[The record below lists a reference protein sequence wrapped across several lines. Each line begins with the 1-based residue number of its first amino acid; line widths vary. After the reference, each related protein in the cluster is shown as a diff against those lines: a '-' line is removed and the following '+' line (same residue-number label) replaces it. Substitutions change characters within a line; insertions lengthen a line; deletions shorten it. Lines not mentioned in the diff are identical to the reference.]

1 MPVQVTHNNKGHFY
15 RIAID
20 IAKEGSELWDLTPY
34 VKGRVGDNRFG
45 LQIVW
50 FYQGRKLD
58 VTNMKPFIRGN
69 VGHYSFDELKN
80 LQMAPDADVVSS
92 HGNPNDCGPD
102 GEATYYFPE
111 QMFPKD
117 GIFKGFIGLESND
130 GDKQRLTGVNI
141 WFSVLP
147 NVANMGKACDFY
159 VDVLDKTVANF
170 NEKIR
175 QQGIQFDTVLNQE
188 LQKEKDLIQQK
199 LDAASD
205 AIDTDKA
212 ALEKLSAAVGAV
224 QAQIDAGDV
233 VTRADFT
240 NQINATKASIN
251 KVSSEIA
258 TRLAQ
263 VKTQPTAYANLATIQ
278 QKFPKGVDGIVV
290 AADTNHWYYWNDS
303 AWIDGGVYN
312 TQAVDQAYLDKT
324 NEAESYANGTNL
336 ISNGNFTTGNIS
348 PAVAMTDDTVLDVTD
363 YIGQKWLR
371 IKSNGSKRYRGVQWT
386 LANTNREIITNPL
399 RIAFT
404 IQSSLSQTL
413 TLNLVVTSSD
423 GTTLTKTLNTIYFEG
438 AWKFIRY
445 NNSVTLANFYDD
457 ISKLADV
464 TSVKLQLFKD
474 DGEDLGTI
482 LLNNV
487 YAGLDYTAIKDLA
500 GSLIWT
506 SDGTEVFPV
515 YPYSSGT
522 KINTVNYLNQKWL
535 KVSSTSP
542 GQYQGIR
549 WSQVGPLD
557 TAIFNLVHKFT
568 ANIQSYTNQSLD
580 LAVIGYDA
588 KGNRLLTNVIRSFKL
603 KAYDYTHISEN
614 ITIPSNFGTDITNV
628 TRLRFALYSSDTKG
642 TGTFLINNVSIRQ
655 TFNNLGHIDKRD
667 QSSLVKSGNDY
678 LLGINNSDYYPTTTE
693 SVLNVA
699 DYGGRKWLQITAS
712 NTTQTVHG
720 GAIKLREDAVTTA
733 FAMPT
738 KVKALMQSSLQQTLT
753 LGVSFFDA
761 NHSYLGGQNLATL
774 NFNAWEYK
782 QIDTEYQLIVPDSVD
797 QSKIATID
805 LILQRNQPG
814 DIGKVMMTDISV
826 KPYFDFDE
834 TSMDPEDKGNYVK
847 SGNNYKLGLS
857 ANSYYS
863 TTSETVLKV
872 GDWAG
877 QKWLQIETNGT
888 TQVSHG
894 VAFKLKESL
903 NEVAFNVPLKLEMLI
918 QSSIKQTLSLDASY
932 FDSKHTW
939 IGGQNLD
946 KLDFND
952 WQYRQ
957 INKEYK
963 LRVPKDIDQSNIAS
977 IEIILQRGEA
987 GDLGKIMLN
996 GISVK
1001 PAFDPSS
1008 YDPSTIISNKVTTVT
1023 TQIPVVSLNGDVS
1036 GMSKDESKLLAMTY
1050 TNGEY
1055 TLKGYADTHWQGD
1068 SSLQWSKKAYRIK
1081 VFKDANKDKKLNF
1094 KACEEWAADNKF
1106 NLKAYYTDPLLA
1118 RDPVNAKIGGDI
1130 WATQKNLPEG
1140 MVTANNFGFIDGFP
1154 IKLFINGRFQGI
1166 YSFNLAK
1173 GDYGDIKAAIS
1184 GEKYNDITQFNAI
1197 PEDGVKL
1204 DGTDFSMIAPD
1215 NATPEIKQS
1224 ATNLANFIAT
1234 ADQATFTSQLSNYLD
1249 VDSAIDYLIFNNV
1262 VANGDAWGKNQTL
1275 VTYDGTKW
1283 YLHPYDLD
1291 VSYGTNYDGSMTDD
1305 NLTGLYGIDVIKN
1318 NLFDKLNQYMPD
1330 KIKARYTELRS
1341 WLTPTYV
1348 IHRYHDW
1355 IEAVGLGNY
1364 KLEHDKWN
1372 NPNWQDNDF
1381 NRLKRHIYR
1390 RFKYLDQRWLKS

>member
-1 MPVQVTHNNKGHFY
+1 MPVQVSQVTHNNNAHFY

-20 IAKEGSELWDLTPY
+20 IAKEGTEVWDLTPY
-34 VKGRVGDNRFG
+34 FKGRVGDDNFG

-50 FYQGRKLD
+50 YYQGRLLD
-58 VTNMKPFIRGN
+58 VTNKTPYIKGN
-69 VGHYSFDELKN
+69 VGHYSFDDKKN
-80 LQMAPDADVVSS
+80 LQMAADADVVTS
-92 HGNPNDCGPD
+92 HGNPNDCQANGQV
-102 GEATYYFPE
+102 TYYFPQ
-111 QMFPKD
+111 QMFPTD
-117 GIFKGFIGLESND
+117 GVFKGFIGLEDEN
-130 GDKQRLTGVNI
+130 QNLTGVDI
-141 WFSVLP
+141 WFRVLP
-147 NVANMGKACDFY
+147 GVAQMGRACDFY
-159 VDVLDKTVANF
+159 VDILDKTIANF
-170 NEKIR
+170 KEKIR
-175 QQGIQFDTVLNQE
+175 QQSIDFDSALQQE

-199 LDAASD
+199 LDAASG
-205 AIDTDKA
+205 AIDEDTATLKKLA
-212 ALEKLSAAVGAV
+212 ASVGAI

-251 KVSSEIA
+251 KVSGEISA
-258 TRLAQ
+258 KLSQ
-263 VKTQPTAYANLATIQ
+263 MKTQPTAYASLDIIK
-278 QKFPKGVDGIVV
+278 QKYPQGDTAIYV
-290 AADTNHWYYWNDS
+290 AADTNHWYYWNGSD
-303 AWIDGGVYN
+303 WIDGGIYN
-312 TQAVDQAYLDKT
+312 SQAVDQAYLDKT

-404 IQSSLSQTL
+404 IQSSISQTL

-423 GTTLTKTLNTIYFEG
+423 GTTLTKTLNTIYFES

-557 TAIFNLVHKFT
+557 SAVFNVVYKFV

-628 TRLRFALYSSDTKG
+628 TRLRFALYSSDAKG

-782 QIDTEYQLIVPDSVD
+782 QIDTEYQLIVPDGVD

-857 ANSYYS
+857 DNSYYP

-903 NEVAFNVPLKLEMLI
+903 NEVAFNVPLKLEILI

-1036 GMSKDESKLLAMTY
+1036 GVSKDDSKLLSMTY

-1068 SSLQWSKKAYRIK
+1068 SSLAWDKKAYRIK
-1081 VFKDANKDKKLNF
+1081 TFKDADKTSKLKF
-1094 KACEEWAADNKF
+1094 KPCEEWSADNKF

-1140 MVTANNFGFIDGFP
+1140 MITADNFGFIDGFP
-1154 IKLFINGRFQGI
+1154 IKLFINGRFEGI

-1173 GDYGDIKAAIS
+1173 GDYGDAQAAIS
-1184 GEKYNDITQFNAI
+1184 GEKYNDITQFNTI

-1204 DGTDFSMIAPD
+1204 DGTDFSMITPD
-1215 NATPEIKQS
+1215 DATPEIKQS
-1224 ATNLANFIAT
+1224 ATNLARFIAT

-1249 VDSAIDYLIFNNV
+1249 VDSVIDYLIFNNI
-1262 VANGDAWGKNQTL
+1262 VANGDAWGKNETF

-1305 NLTGLYGIDVIKN
+1305 NSTGVYGIEN
-1318 NLFDKLNQYMPD
+1318 NLFNKLNQYMPD

-1341 WLTPTYV
+1341 WLTPAYV
-1348 IHRYHDW
+1348 IRRYRDW
-1355 IEAVGLGNY
+1355 VEAVGLGNY

-1390 RFKYLDQRWLKS
+1390 RFKYLDQHWLKS

>member
-1 MPVQVTHNNKGHFY
+1 MAGTVYDQLITFNTYKQAPTIKN
-15 RIAID
+15 
-20 IAKEGSELWDLTPY
+20 LTSLFN
-34 VKGRVGDNRFG
+34 GRVGDQGVRLATHWLQGEEGTEVKIAERGMFVRAYMVVGNGKPDG
-45 LQIVW
+45 LGGIMMADGSDTIIVD
-50 FYQGRKLD
+50 GDK
-58 VTNMKPFIRGN
+58 
-69 VGHYSFDELKN
+69 
-80 LQMAPDADVVSS
+80 ADVYD
-92 HGNPNDCGPD
+92 HGIAVLQLPK
-102 GEATYYFPE
+102 
-111 QMFPKD
+111 QMFPQD
-117 GIFKGFIGLESND
+117 GYAKGYFALVDDLG
-130 GDKQRLTGVNI
+130 NI
-141 WFSVLP
+141 WSS
-147 NVANMGKACDFY
+147 
-159 VDVLDKTVANF
+159 VDVWFKVQGGLPTMGLAAKYYVSRWEMEIDQARQK
-170 NEKIR
+170 NED
-175 QQGIQFDTVLNQE
+175 F
-188 LQKEKDLIQQK
+188 QKEMREAYNQQVTDAQNALIRATSDL
-199 LDAASD
+199 SH
-205 AIDTDKA
+205 
-212 ALEKLSAAVGAV
+212 LSESVGAV
-224 QAQIDAGDV
+224 QAQIDAGNV

-290 AADTNHWYYWNDS
+290 AADTNHWYYWNGS

-312 TQAVDQAYLDKT
+312 SQAVDQAYLDKT

-336 ISNGNFTTGNIS
+336 ISNGNFTTGKID

-413 TLNLVVTSSD
+413 KLNLVVTSSD
-423 GTTLTKTLNTIYFEG
+423 GTTLTKTLNTIYFES

-487 YAGLDYTAIKDLA
+487 YAGLDYTAIKGLA

-549 WSQVGPLD
+549 WSQVDPLD
-557 TAIFNLVHKFT
+557 SAVFNVVYKFVT
-568 ANIQSYTNQSLD
+568 NIQSYTNQSLD

-588 KGNRLLTNVIRSFKL
+588 KGNRLQTNVIKTFNL
-603 KAYDYTHISEN
+603 KAYDYTHISEK
-614 ITIPSNFGTDITNV
+614 ITIPSNFGTDLNNV
-628 TRLRFALYSSDTKG
+628 ARLSFALYSNDANG
-642 TGTFLINNVSIRQ
+642 VGTFRINNVSIRQ
-655 TFNNLGHIDKRD
+655 SFNSLNHIDKHD
-667 QSSLVKSGNDY
+667 QSNLIKSGNDY
-678 LLGINNSDYYPTTTE
+678 LQGINNNDYYPTTTE

-699 DYGGRKWLQITAS
+699 NYGGRKWLQITTNGS
-712 NTTQTVHG
+712 TQTTHG
-720 GAIKLREDAVTTA
+720 AAIKLREDSVATA
-733 FAMPT
+733 FKMPT
-738 KVKALMQSSLQQTLT
+738 KIEMLMQSSLQQTLII
-753 LGVSFFDA
+753 GVSYFGA
-761 NHSYLGGQNLATL
+761 GHMYLGGQNLATL

-782 QIDTEYQLIVPDSVD
+782 QINTKYQLTVPANVD
-797 QSKIATID
+797 QSKITSIE

-814 DIGKVMMTDISV
+814 DLGKIMLTDLSC
-826 KPYFDFDE
+826 KPFFDFDD
-834 TSMDPEDKGNYVK
+834 TSIDPDDKYNYIENGND
-847 SGNNYKLGLS
+847 YKLGLS
-857 ANSYYS
+857 ANSYYP
-863 TTSETVLKV
+863 TTSESILKI

-877 QKWLQIETNGT
+877 QKWLQIEANGT
-888 TQVSHG
+888 TQIAHG
-894 VAFKLKESL
+894 VALKLKQVL
-903 NEVAFNVPLKLEMLI
+903 NEVAFAVPIKVEMLI
-918 QSSIKQTLSLDASY
+918 QSSIKQTLSLEASY

-939 IGGQNLD
+939 IGGQRLD

-957 INKEYK
+957 VNKNYQ
-963 LRVPKDIDQSNIAS
+963 LAVPKDIDQANIAS
-977 IEIILQRGEA
+977 IEIILQRAET

-1008 YDPSTIISNKVTTVT
+1008 NDPSMIINNKVTTVT
-1023 TQIPVVSLNGDVS
+1023 TQIPVVSLNGDIS
-1036 GMSKDESKLLAMTY
+1036 GMSKDNSKLLSMTY

-1055 TLKGYADTHWQGD
+1055 SLKGYADTHWQGD
-1068 SSLQWSKKAYRIK
+1068 SSLRWPKKAYRIK

-1094 KACEEWAADNKF
+1094 QACEEWAADNKF

-1140 MVTANNFGFIDGFP
+1140 MITADNFGFIDGFP
-1154 IKLFINGRFQGI
+1154 IKLFINGRFEGI

-1173 GDYGDIKAAIS
+1173 GDYGDVKATIS
-1184 GEKYNDITQFNAI
+1184 AEKDTDITRYNAI
-1197 PEDGVKL
+1197 PDDGVKL
-1204 DGTDFSMIAPD
+1204 DGSDFSMITPD
-1215 NATPEIKQS
+1215 DPTPEIKQS
-1224 ATNLANFIAT
+1224 ATNLAKFIAT
-1234 ADQATFTSQLSNYLD
+1234 ADQATFTSKLSDYLD
-1249 VDSAIDYLIFNNV
+1249 VNSAIDYLIFNNII
-1262 VANGDAWGKNQTL
+1262 ANGDAWAKNQTL

-1291 VSYGTNYDGSMTDD
+1291 VSYGTGYDGSMVDD
-1305 NLTGLYGIDVIKN
+1305 NLTGLYGIDIVKN
-1318 NLFDKLNQYMPD
+1318 SLFDKLSQYMPD
-1330 KIKARYTELRS
+1330 KIKSRYTELRS
-1341 WLTPTYV
+1341 WLTPAYV
-1348 IHRYHDW
+1348 IRRYRGW

-1372 NPNWQDNDF
+1372 NPNWKDNDF